1 MLSLSLMIPTN
12 AGSMIIASFI
22 PSSPLLKE
30 FIECFYILEHAAA
43 EEPESFLILPG
54 TDIYVSFSLN
64 TAIRIKENVV
74 TTFGT
79 EIPAFDSTVQAGL
92 KRPCIYRYEGN
103 VKEICIRFKQPGAYA
118 FFDQSIFSAI
128 KPASSFI
135 PFDDYISTMTALA
148 GISDHND
155 LISKLEL
162 YFSEKCKPITYT
174 YLFDVIKELQK
185 TDPDDKLNLDELA
198 GRHGISRQALRNQFA
213 KYFHFSPSEFRQ
225 VCRFRKFIQARL
237 NEQRQTNL
245 TNTVYD
251 IGFFDQSH
259 LIKDFKKY
267 SFLKPKEFFRKV
279 NFSEDRAIMLLWQ

>member
-1 MLSLSLMIPTN
+1 
-12 AGSMIIASFI
+12 MIIASFI

-30 FIECFYILEHAAA
+30 FIECFYILEHTATD
-43 EEPESFLILPG
+43 EPESFLILPG
-54 TDIYVSFSLN
+54 TDVYVSFSLN
-64 TAIRIKENVV
+64 TAIAIKDNVV

-79 EIPAFDSTVQAGL
+79 DIAAFDSTVQAGL
-92 KRPCIYRYEGN
+92 KKPCIYRYKGN

-118 FFDQSIFSAI
+118 FFDHQSISASVRSTS
-128 KPASSFI
+128 AFI

-148 GISDHND
+148 AISDHSD
-155 LISKLEL
+155 LIKNLEL
-162 YFSEKCKPITYT
+162 YLSEKCKPIPYT
-174 YLFDVIKELQK
+174 YLFDIVNELQK
-185 TDPDDKLNLDELA
+185 TDPDDKLNLDDLA

-225 VCRFRKFIQARL
+225 ICRFRRFIQARL
-237 NEQRQTNL
+237 NEQKQTNL
-245 TNTVYD
+245 TDTVYD

-267 SFLKPKEFFRKV
+267 SFLKPKEFFKKI